1 LALLLLKHIRDPDLD
16 RKLPEIFALLR
27 TLMEKETGMQWLEV
41 YKEAI
46 ELGITLKFP
55 GDLDVVMNQVNEIDD
70 LDTLREIK
78 ETIKTAKDISEIL
91 ALLK

>member
-1 LALLLLKHIRDPDLD
+1 
-16 RKLPEIFALLR
+16 
-27 TLMEKETGMQWLEV
+27 MEKETGMQWLEV

-70 LDTLREIK
+70 LGTLKEITK
-78 ETIKTAKDISEIL
+78 TIKTANDISEIM